1 MRKRL
6 TLLSALVA
14 FCLAAMAQD
23 VTVSPKTG
31 NMIPAVNEGYTE
43 TGWAS
48 GAFALWRHKQLPLTV
63 TVGDYP
69 ELSTDGLMASHAN
82 NLYPNS
88 AATPNE
94 DTTGESYL
102 VMMAGASQP
111 GYMTISL
118 PRGMKFTRYR
128 IVMRNNVVQAGTL
141 PAGTSASVEFGECT
155 VSTGTWN
162 YTNVAGTYQNMGTT
176 QQQKTTEYV
185 VTRTSTTDGD
195 MGNILYFKLQDS
207 DNNRYHSVAFKSIL
221 VEFTSEAPFTV
232 PVQPSAVRTSGVS
245 YVEVPFLT
253 GKQDLGYI
261 ESRTSNGST
270 RNGYHKDQLKDIP
283 ASLWLYEQA
292 AIGTD
297 GQLPTTDTGQKT
309 ISQVRSGGKGFFRIS
324 ATDANNTYYVE
335 TPDKTHDQFGN
346 NIYLD
351 YRITGATIHYATE
364 VDATEATPAVEGGT
378 YITYTSGSDTYYL
391 QADAR
396 SWSTT
401 DKTVWVEENGKLYTV
416 ADGTR
421 NYLTVSRTRTLVGY
435 VYYLTTSTTLSEASD
450 FSIAGQQISTTYN
463 GNTSTTFYLTTS
475 TTIVGFTNYLRFQT
489 TSSGDYTYPTYTVVE
504 PQEASEAEEAQT
516 LQPYTLT
523 VYGTDGETPVE
534 TITVSGSGSYELTG
548 LNNDAVKLQLSGT
561 GLVRVD
567 VQMEYLNPFISSMQV
582 QMTSEANPDF
592 RATQTFTATDFAVGG
607 GTFDFQIPSDL
618 VGQTVDFTFSN
629 LRSNYADATYPWG
642 SALHRSRYNFVKS
655 DYFNLHNLGAT
666 TGDEAISFMGDNNL
680 YSDKANVADH
690 DYSKKIAVDYAGN
703 VEFKYNNAGTYAD
716 EIAASAQRHT
726 TLREYLFTL
735 ENYANQTTLS
745 GATADGSFQ
754 KVTLTPTAG
763 ATATTRAFLVITDE
777 TRYNIAPTTGVQH
790 RFHAFYDMT
799 INANTTSYTTTATLQ
814 PVYDSSYY
822 GSAESGSFYGA
833 VVTTSVGATGQSSI
847 RNAIA
852 AVREACTA
860 ASVSPSQLLYI
871 DMGSQLAGVYT
882 SSDGDYDAI
891 KTVFT
896 APNLL
901 VFLPRNTT
909 HSQDNFA
916 YAEQGSCN
924 LSFRAGANIIIT
936 DKQPFFSPYD
946 ISMGATN
953 YAQYDRQVTLSK
965 YGKNKYGTF
974 ILPFVLDNIRNGVFR
989 EADGSEFTILKMNT
1003 DNAISD
1009 AGDVNKTVPTGY
1021 FSPITAT
1028 QTAANEPYA
1037 FQLQSDFSADDD
1049 ITFRLRQH
1057 GSNIVRTSASQPAPL
1072 AFTSSDTSTGTL
1084 SDGGSVVFTMAGTFA
1099 GRELDKTTSPIF
1111 YFAREGFWNS
1121 RSLASRYTTAKVLP
1135 FRAYYTYEG
1144 TAGAKLAQF
1153 DVAVGENPTAT
1164 AIGEVAADNDG
1175 ITTGKGVIT
1184 IISSRGGRYSIVS
1197 AAAQT
1202 IASLS
1207 LSPGQRRD
1215 VRVPAGLYLVNA
1227 KKVAVK

>member
-6 TLLSALVA
+6 TLLSTLFA
-14 FCLAAMAQD
+14 FGLAAMAQD
-23 VTVSPKTG
+23 VTVSPTTG

-69 ELSTDGLMASHAN
+69 ELSSDGLMASHAN

-94 DTTGESYL
+94 DTSGETYL
-102 VMMAGASQP
+102 VMLGGTTQP

-118 PRGMKFTRYR
+118 PRGMRFTRYR
-128 IVMRNNVVQAGTL
+128 IVMRNNVVSAGTL
-141 PAGTSASVEFGECT
+141 TSGTSANVEFGECT
-155 VSTGTWN
+155 VSNDTWSYTGVT
-162 YTNVAGTYQNMGTT
+162 GTYQNMGAT
-176 QQQKTTEYV
+176 QQSSTTEYV

-207 DNNRYHSVAFKSIL
+207 DNSHYQTVAFKSIL
-221 VEFTSEAPFTV
+221 LEFTSEAPFTV
-232 PVQPSAVRTSGVS
+232 PAQPSVVRTSGVS
-245 YVEVPFLT
+245 YVEIPFLT

-261 ESRTSNGST
+261 ESRTSNSST

-283 ASLWLYEQA
+283 ASMWLYEQA
-292 AIGTD
+292 AISSD
-297 GQLPTTDTGQKT
+297 GLFPTTDTGQKS
-309 ISQVRSGGKGFFRIS
+309 ISQVRSGGEGFYRLS
-324 ATDANNTYYVE
+324 ATEANNTYYIE
-335 TPDKTHDQFGN
+335 SPNKTHDQYGN
-346 NIYLD
+346 DIYLD

-364 VDATEATPAVEGGT
+364 MDATEATPAVEGGT
-378 YITYTSGSDTYYL
+378 YITYTSGGTIYYL

-401 DKTVWVEENGKLYTV
+401 SKTIWVEENGKLYTV
-416 ADGTR
+416 VDGTKY
-421 NYLTVSRTRTLVGY
+421 YLVISRYWDRGRY
-435 VYYLTTSTTLSEASD
+435 VYFLTTSTTLSDAND
-450 FSIAGQQISTTYN
+450 FSIADQQISYYDD
-463 GNTSTTFYLTTS
+463 NTSTTFYLTTGTIS
-475 TTIVGFTNYLRFQT
+475 VNWTDYLQFRTTPTGN
-489 TSSGDYTYPTYTVVE
+489 YTYPAYTVVM
-504 PQEASEAEEAQT
+504 PQDASEAEEAQT

-523 VYGTDGETPVE
+523 VYGTDGDTPVE
-534 TITVSGSGSYELTG
+534 TIEVSGSGSYELTG
-548 LNNDAVKLQLSGT
+548 LNNDAIKLQLSGT
-561 GLVRVD
+561 GLVRAD
-567 VQMEYLNPFISSMQV
+567 VKMEYLNPFISSMQV

-607 GTFDFQIPSDL
+607 GTFDFQIPSDM
-618 VGQTVDFTFSN
+618 VGQAVDFTFSN

-642 SALHRSRYNFVKS
+642 AASHHSRYNFVKS

-666 TGDEAISFMGDNNL
+666 TGDEAISFMGSNNL
-680 YSDKANVADH
+680 YSDKANVADY
-690 DYSKKIAVDYAGN
+690 DYSKKISVDYAGN

-745 GATADGSFQ
+745 GATANGSFQ

-763 ATATTRAFLVITDE
+763 ATATTQAFLVITDE
-777 TRYNIAPTTGVQH
+777 TRYNIAPTTAEQH

-814 PVYDSSYY
+814 PVYDSSFY
-822 GSAESGSFYGA
+822 GSAETGAFYGA
-833 VVTTSVGATGQSSI
+833 VVTTSVGSSGQSSI
-847 RNAIA
+847 QNAIA
-852 AVREACTA
+852 AVSEACTTS
-860 ASVSPSQLLYI
+860 SVSPAQLLYI

-882 SSDGDYDAI
+882 STDDDYEAI
-891 KTVFT
+891 TSAFT

-916 YAEQGSCN
+916 YAEQGSDN

-953 YAQYDRQVTLSK
+953 YAKYDREVTLSK

-974 ILPFVLDNIRNGVFR
+974 ILPFVLDNIQDGVFSD
-989 EADGSEFTILKMNT
+989 ADGSEFTILKMNT

-1009 AGDVNKTVPTGY
+1009 AGDINEAVPTGY
-1021 FSPITAT
+1021 FSPITTA
-1028 QTAANEPYA
+1028 QTTANEPYA
-1037 FQLQSDFSADDD
+1037 FCLKTNFSDADD
-1049 ITFRLRQH
+1049 ITFTLRQY
-1057 GSNIVRTSASQPAPL
+1057 GSNIVRTSATQPAPL
-1072 AFTSSDTSTGTL
+1072 AFTSTETSTGTL

-1099 GRELDKTTSPIF
+1099 GQELPKATSPIF

-1121 RSLASRYTTAKVLP
+1121 RSLAARYTTAKVLP

-1153 DVAVGENPTAT
+1153 SVAVGENPTAT
-1164 AIGEVAADNDG
+1164 VIDEVVDGSDG
-1175 ITTGKGVIT
+1175 ISAGQGLIT
-1184 IISSRGGRYSIVS
+1184 ITSARGGRYSIVS
-1197 AAAQT
+1197 LAGQT
-1202 IASLS
+1202 MATLS
-1207 LSPGQRRD
+1207 LAAGRSRD

-1227 KKVAVK
+1227 VKVVVK